1 MKRGDLIKCL
11 SVDKGLHT
19 VLTEGKTYVVT
30 KPLAIR
36 GVNGDLSTVYV
47 IADNGNE
54 YGFSPKRFELVKES
68 T

>member
-1 MKRGDLIKCL
+1 VKAGDLVKCL

-19 VLTEGKTYVVT
+19 VLTEGKTYTVT
-30 KPLAIR
+30 KGAQTR
-36 GVNGDLSTVYV
+36 GVDGDLSTVHV